1 VDGTDPP
8 GVERKT
14 AMSTAAIGSH
24 RPGSPA
30 RPSGFARALHAEWTK
45 FRTVRGWVAGVI
57 IAVLLTVGIA
67 LLNHSQCGGT
77 QTPGGP
83 VIAGAGCPAP
93 PLGPGGEAVTDS
105 FYFVRRPLA
114 GNGGLTARVTS
125 LTSPAG
131 QGQAGAAGLQPWAK
145 AGIMIAASTRPGSA
159 YATMM
164 VTRGH
169 GVRMQYDYTG
179 DVAGL
184 PGTVSATAPR
194 WLRLTRAGDTVT
206 GYDSADGT
214 HWTEVGAVRL
224 AGLPATAQVG
234 LFAASPA
241 GEATGT
247 SSQPVSGSS
256 SGGVATPATA
266 TFDHIG
272 LRGRQPGRGWV
283 GDAVGGPAPGSGFR
297 AAAGTTTGGSGG
309 SSPRAGTTAGGS
321 GGSSPR
327 AGTTAGG
334 FGGPSPWAGTV
345 VVTGSGDIAP
355 YVPASADGGGGFSP
369 ETTLGG
375 TFGGLLAVIVVA
387 TLFMTA
393 EYRRGLIW
401 VTFTATPGRVR
412 VLAAKAIVIGSVTFV
427 AGIAGA
433 AAAIPLGERLLR
445 ANGNY
450 VMPVSTLTEIR
461 LVTGT
466 GALLAVA
473 AVLATALG
481 AILRRGAGT
490 VAVVVMLIVIPY
502 FASLFS
508 VLPAAAADWLLRV
521 TPAAAFSIQQAMP
534 QYSQVTADYTAG
546 NGYFPLAPWAGFAV
560 LCLYAAL
567 AVALAAVRLRRTDA

>member
-1 VDGTDPP
+1 
-8 GVERKT
+8 
-14 AMSTAAIGSH
+14 MSTAAIGSH

-45 FRTVRGWVAGVI
+45 FRTVRGWVAGAI

-105 FYFVRRPLA
+105 FYFVRQPLA
-114 GNGGLTARVTS
+114 GNGGLTAQVTS

-131 QGQAGAAGLQPWAK
+131 QGQAAAAGLQPWAK

-159 YATMM
+159 YAAMM

-241 GEATGT
+241 GQATGT

-272 LRGRQPGRGWV
+272 LHGRQPGRGWV
-283 GDAVGGPAPGSGFR
+283 GDAVSGPAPGSGFR
-297 AAAGTTTGGSGG
+297 AAV
-309 SSPRAGTTAGGS
+309 
-321 GGSSPR
+321 
-327 AGTTAGG
+327 GTTAGG
-334 FGGPSPWAGTV
+334 FGGSSPRAGTV

-355 YVPASADGGGGFSP
+355 YVPASADRGGFSP

-461 LVTGT
+461 LVAGT
-466 GALLAVA
+466 AALLAVA

-490 VAVVVMLIVIPY
+490 VAVVVLLIVIPY

-521 TPAAAFSIQQAMP
+521 TPAAAFSIQQTMP
-534 QYSQVTADYTAG
+534 RYSQVTADYTAG

-567 AVALAAVRLRRTDA
+567 ALALAAVRLRRTDA

>member
-1 VDGTDPP
+1 
-8 GVERKT
+8 
-14 AMSTAAIGSH
+14 MSYT
-24 RPGSPA
+24 PGSD
-30 RPSGFARALHAEWTK
+30 RLARALHAEWTK

-57 IAVLLTVGIA
+57 IAVLLTAGIA
-67 LLNHSQCGGT
+67 LLDHSQCGGT

-83 VIAGAGCPAP
+83 VITGAGCPAP

-105 FYFVRRPLA
+105 FYFVRQPLA

-125 LTSPAG
+125 LTSPAY
-131 QGQAGAAGLQPWAK
+131 QAQAGAAGLQPWAK

-159 YATMM
+159 YAAMM

-184 PGTVSATAPR
+184 PGAVSATAPR
-194 WLRLTRAGDTVT
+194 WLRLTRNGDTVT

-214 HWTEVGAVRL
+214 HWTEVGAVQL

-241 GEATGT
+241 GETGTT

-256 SGGVATPATA
+256 SGSAATPATA
-266 TFDHIG
+266 TFDHIS
-272 LRGRQPGRGWV
+272 LRGRHPGGAWA
-283 GDAVGGPAPGSGFR
+283 GDAVGGPAPGTGFR
-297 AAAGTTTGGSGG
+297 Q
-309 SSPRAGTTAGGS
+309 AGG
-321 GGSSPR
+321 
-327 AGTTAGG
+327 
-334 FGGPSPWAGTV
+334 TV
-345 VVTGSGDIAP
+345 TVKGSGDIAP
-355 YVPASADGGGGFSP
+355 FVPASAGGGGGFSA
-369 ETTLGG
+369 ETTLAG

-393 EYRRGLIW
+393 EYRRGLIR

-412 VLAAKAIVIGSVTFV
+412 VLAAKALVIGSVTFV
-427 AGIAGA
+427 AGLAGA
-433 AAAIPLGERLLR
+433 GAAIPLGERLLR

-450 VMPVSTLTEIR
+450 IMPVGTLTEIR
-461 LVTGT
+461 LVMGT
-466 GALLAVA
+466 AALLAVA
-473 AVLATALG
+473 AVLACALG
-481 AILRRGAGT
+481 AILRHGAGT
-490 VAVVVMLIVIPY
+490 VAVVVMLIVVPY

-508 VLPAAAADWLLRV
+508 VLPAGAADWMLRV
-521 TPAAAFSIQQAMP
+521 TPAAAFSIQQTMP
-534 QYSQVTADYTAG
+534 QYSQVTADYTPG